1 MVLLLLPPLDH
12 RHARAAEA
20 LRAQRRLDAARL
32 VAPDRRAS
40 ATVAKLHKGARNEI
54 ATKPEIAELLL
65 LAPAATR
72 CRRRQRALAATR
84 CSRMARRNRG
94 RKPPPKI
101 SAPPPPPP
109 LQSSVFDRF
118 WQETASSRFWFW
130 SLPKSERRI
139 MVASFV
145 FSGLAIIS
153 FTLNKWE
160 VERRLKRLTPEQREA
175 WQEGT
180 WRDQSVGRR

>member
-1 MVLLLLPPLDH
+1 MLLLLPPLDH

-20 LRAQRRLDAARL
+20 LRG
-32 VAPDRRAS
+32 
-40 ATVAKLHKGARNEI
+40 TKLHKGARNEI
-54 ATKPEIAELLL
+54 ATKPEIADLLL
-65 LAPAATR
+65 SLLAATR

-109 LQSSVFDRF
+109 PPPPQPSVFERF

-175 WQEGT
+175 WQEGN